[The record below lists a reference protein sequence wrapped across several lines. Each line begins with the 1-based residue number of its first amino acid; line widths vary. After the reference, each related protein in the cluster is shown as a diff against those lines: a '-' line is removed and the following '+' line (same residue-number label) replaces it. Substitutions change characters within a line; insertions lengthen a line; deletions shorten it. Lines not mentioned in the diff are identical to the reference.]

1 MKRMNEKAL
10 REALK
15 LYFVMGSANCREEP
29 AEVLKKAIAGGI
41 TMFQFREKGKGALTG
56 AEKFALAEE
65 LHDICKKAGIPF
77 IVDDDIPLALAL
89 NADGVHIGQEDEPIE
104 RAREKIGDRILG
116 VSVHRAEEAKA
127 AIEKGADYLG
137 VGPIFPTKTKED
149 AQSAIGTGLIRKLRS
164 EGYTIPMVGIGGIQ
178 LENAA
183 SVMEAG
189 ADGVAV
195 ISAISAA
202 ENVVRAAKTLKEC
215 VFY

>member
-1 MKRMNEKAL
+1 MNEKAL

-41 TMFQFREKGKGALTG
+41 TMFQFREKRKGALTG

-116 VSVHRAEEAKA
+116 VSVHRAEEAQA

-149 AQSAIGTGLIRKLRS
+149 ARASSENCVRKDTPFRWW
-164 EGYTIPMVGIGGIQ
+164 
-178 LENAA
+178 A
-183 SVMEAG
+183 
-189 ADGVAV
+189 
-195 ISAISAA
+195 SAA
-202 ENVVRAAKTLKEC
+202 FNRKMPLPLWRPARTVSPSSAPSVRPRMWSGRRKH
-215 VFY
+215 